1 MKRTALIF
9 VTALLAAASVSDTVA
24 GPVRPPV
31 WEQIQTG
38 VQSASDDADRVDVTA
53 KEGYI
58 YVTVS
63 RPVTVRI
70 YSILGQLVAQQNVQP
85 GVTRVKIG
93 TRGVFILKA
102 GQITRRVT
110 V

>member
-31 WEQIQTG
+31 WEQVQTS
-38 VQSASDDADRVDVTA
+38 VQAPADDSDRVDVAA
-53 KEGYI
+53 KDGYI
-58 YVTVS
+58 FITVT

-85 GVTRVKIG
+85 GVTRVRIG

-102 GQITRRVT
+102 GQVTRRVT